1 MNRMNTKCHCS
12 AVEITLPGKPAYM
25 NDCNCTLCQAI
36 GGVWDYYAGADVQ
49 VRGETRTY
57 TRADMADP
65 AIDNHFCGVCS
76 SNTHWTLTDAFQAQ
90 HPDVDRVG
98 VNMRLVA
105 DPRELAGVELRF
117 PDGRNWDGSSAAL
130 PRRAPRVVE
139 EDGEF

>member
-1 MNRMNTKCHCS
+1 MKTKCHCG

-36 GGVWDYYAGADVQ
+36 GGVWGYYARAEVQ
-49 VRGETRTY
+49 VRGQTRVY
-57 TRADMADP
+57 TRADITDP

-76 SNTHWTLTDAFQAQ
+76 SNTHWTLTADFQTR
-90 HPDVDRVG
+90 HPEMDRIG
-98 VNMRLVA
+98 VNMRLVG

-117 PDGRNWDGSSAAL
+117 PDGRNWDGSTDRPQ
-130 PRRAPRVVE
+130 PRRSPRVVE